1 MPDVSFKVGY
11 FQFSPVFGKVRRNH
25 AVILSALSGVEADLM
40 VLPELPLTGY
50 GFRNREE
57 LLSLA
62 GNPQESEYIS
72 DIARLCGRSGM
83 HVVTGFAEREGT
95 RVFNS
100 AILVGPA
107 GIKGVYR
114 KLHLFDREKLYFDP
128 GDLPL
133 RVYDV
138 NGLRIGMMVCF
149 DWIFPEVAR
158 TLTIAK
164 ADVLCHPANLV
175 LDHCQRAM
183 TVRCTENM
191 VYSITANRTGTEE
204 HSFGNLSFTGKSQIL
219 APGGDVLKCSNG
231 SSEETAL
238 VEIDVSVSRN
248 KFITDRNHVL
258 EDRRPEFYRRDGS

>member
-1 MPDVSFKVGY
+1 MLNDTYRVGY
-11 FQFSPVFGKVRRNH
+11 FQFSPVFAEAGRNR
-25 AVILSALSGVEADLM
+25 AVILSALSGVRADLM

-57 LLSLA
+57 LLTLA
-62 GNPQESEYIS
+62 RDPLESEYIS
-72 DIARLCGRSGM
+72 DLAALCGRSRM
-83 HVVTGFAEREGT
+83 HVVTGFAERAGT
-95 RVFNS
+95 KVFNS

-107 GIKGVYR
+107 GVMGVYR

-133 RVYDV
+133 TVYDV

-158 TLTIAK
+158 TLALEK

-191 VYSITANRTGTEE
+191 VYSVTANRTGTEE
-204 HSFGNLSFTGKSQIL
+204 HSFGSLSFTGKSQIA
-219 APGGDVLKCSNG
+219 APGGDVLT
-231 SSEETAL
+231 SSDDSAEETA
-238 VEIDVSVSRN
+238 VGRIDVSVSRN
-248 KFITDRNHVL
+248 KFITEGNHVL
-258 EDRRPEFYRRDGS
+258 EDRRPEFYRQDGS